1 MGIFDRLTQQAQPQ
15 GQQQRQI
22 TPDEMRTE
30 IGRIQN
36 NPGAYLQQRGF
47 NIPGG
52 MTDPKEITQY
62 LLRTG
67 QVGNSRLQQVMQFLG
82 RR

>member
-1 MGIFDRLTQQAQPQ
+1 MSIFDRLTQQTQPQ

-22 TPDEMRTE
+22 TQEEMRTE
-30 IGRIQN
+30 IGRIQAD
-36 NPGAYLQQRGF
+36 PGAYLHQRGF

-62 LLRTG
+62 LLKTG
-67 QVGNSRLQQVMQFLG
+67 QVGNSRLQQVMQMLG